1 MNTNKLARYRAHRTI
16 AAFKAAA
23 ASPCHGDPLTAA
35 ASADDVVIHGPAF
48 LLETPTGD
56 GRIAD
61 RGSIE
66 WDLDTEAIPIL
77 WDEAEGDHTGAIVG
91 VLDQLAEVSD
101 EIRTVARLFPFDN
114 RDRLLNLIENNAIGW
129 AVALDDIESTTEYRE
144 PQVEETDDG
153 GVRVRITRE
162 MQVERTHHG
171 RMRHL
176 ALVDTPAH
184 TAARPRLGVPPK
196 DYMTGGAIAA
206 AAAVATYPPDHFEKW
221 EGGKEATPLQVT
233 PDGRVFGQIAGDG
246 VCFRNGAMDQCT
258 KYTSDPDPELRNFHT
273 STVTLDNGEVLRV
286 GALVAGT
293 LHASTNMSLAE
304 QRRHHEDTSRVWALV
319 RAWEDSRGRLCVA
332 GSVIPGLDPAFQAQ
346 AASAPVSIERWPVHG
361 VSGVTLCSA
370 VSVVHPAWPVLSK

>member
-1 MNTNKLARYRAHRTI
+1 MSDTSRTLARFRARRTMDL
-16 AAFKAAA
+16 FKAAQVE
-23 ASPCHGDPLTAA
+23 PCHGDPLTAA
-35 ASADDVVIHGPAF
+35 ASDDDLVIWGPAIPVD
-48 LLETPTGD
+48 TRTGD
-56 GRIAD
+56 GRMITSGA
-61 RGSIE
+61 IT
-66 WDLDTEAIPIL
+66 WDL
-77 WDEAEGDHTGAIVG
+77 EAEAVPIKKGHDLDDPIVG
-91 VLDQLAEVSD
+91 VLDQIAEIDGEMRV
-101 EIRTVARLFPFDN
+101 VGRLFTSEW
-114 RDRLLNLIENNAIGW
+114 RDELVNFIENNAIGW
-129 AVALDDIESTTEYRE
+129 SVGLDDMEATRTFKE
-144 PQVEETDDG
+144 PEVEETEDG
-153 GVRVRITRE
+153 GIRMRITRE
-162 MQVERTHHG
+162 QELLDITGG
-171 RMRHL
+171 RLRHL
-176 ALVDTPAH
+176 ALGDTSAYRE
-184 TAARPRLGVPPK
+184 ARPRLGVPPK

-258 KYTSDPDPELRNFHT
+258 KYTSDPDPDLRNFHT